1 MNTFLQLPA
10 PGLAALLNSAA
21 DAIEN
26 PESIGGMDEIHPEE
40 SKRETLIRNLRSFAN
55 VLDSR
60 LKSKLA
66 ELLTAQEGGDA

>member
-10 PGLAALLNSAA
+10 PGLAALLNDAA

-26 PESIGGMDEIHPEE
+26 PDCIAGMVEDQTEP
-40 SKRETLIRNLRSFAN
+40 KKTKLIRDLRSFAN

-66 ELLTAQEGGDA
+66 ELLAAQEGGEA

>member
-10 PGLAALLNSAA
+10 PGLAALLNDAA

-26 PESIGGMDEIHPEE
+26 PESIAGMVEDQTEP
-40 SKRETLIRNLRSFAN
+40 KKQKLIRNLRSFAF

-66 ELLTAQEGGDA
+66 ELLAAQEGGEA

>member
-10 PGLAALLNSAA
+10 PGLAALLNDAA

-26 PESIGGMDEIHPEE
+26 PECIAGMVEDQTEL
-40 SKRETLIRNLRSFAN
+40 KKTKLIRDLRSFAF

-60 LKSKLA
+60 LKSRLA
-66 ELLTAQEGGDA
+66 ELLAAQEGGDA

>member
-10 PGLAALLNSAA
+10 PGLAALLNDAA

-26 PESIGGMDEIHPEE
+26 PECIAGMVEDQTEP
-40 SKRETLIRNLRSFAN
+40 KKTKLIRDLRSFAF

-66 ELLTAQEGGDA
+66 ELLAAQEGGEV